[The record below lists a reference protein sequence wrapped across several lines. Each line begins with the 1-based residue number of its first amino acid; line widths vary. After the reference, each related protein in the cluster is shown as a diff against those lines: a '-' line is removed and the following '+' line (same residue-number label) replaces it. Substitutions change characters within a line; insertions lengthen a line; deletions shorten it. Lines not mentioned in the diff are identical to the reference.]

1 MTDVFANKTNFRQ
14 GASSSSSSSSNPPV
28 VLYVS
33 DDDAY
38 RNEVRYNLGQAGFSV
53 VTTKSPAEALELAQE
68 SEFDALLSD
77 YNLIQSDA
85 LTLFQK
91 IKGTLGNATPPMLV
105 MSDFEEEVLRSR
117 CVATGTEGLH
127 VKSESAELL
136 IERVISIM
144 RDHEKQRRIAQ
155 SVSKRHFKGGT
166 DALTR
171 VATQEH
177 FSRRLNGESMAS
189 YRDHN
194 FLSLL
199 MIVLDQ
205 YERVVTQYGKQQAE
219 RALGQMAR
227 LIESEL
233 RSRDCVARYD
243 DHTFAISLPDT
254 PPVAVK
260 AVGRRLRQ
268 KLNATEFGNLDQAIS
283 LTVSIGATT
292 RPPGTRRSPQELCT
306 QALLSAEAAQK
317 MGGDRVVA
325 DTGLTGAPLVL
336 VIGDPNSEAG
346 VLVRVLAAYDK
357 VEMRLATTYDDACK
371 VLAEVPVA
379 MLMAQEGIPGSRTG
393 LDLLEWV
400 RRKFPAIRRVFISDR
415 VDHDVMIR
423 AVNGAAINYFIS
435 LPVNGR
441 KLEKAVEEL
450 LFS

>member
-1 MTDVFANKTNFRQ
+1 
-14 GASSSSSSSSNPPV
+14 
-28 VLYVS
+28 
-33 DDDAY
+33 
-38 RNEVRYNLGQAGFSV
+38 
-53 VTTKSPAEALELAQE
+53 
-68 SEFDALLSD
+68 
-77 YNLIQSDA
+77 
-85 LTLFQK
+85 
-91 IKGTLGNATPPMLV
+91 
-105 MSDFEEEVLRSR
+105 
-117 CVATGTEGLH
+117 
-127 VKSESAELL
+127 
-136 IERVISIM
+136 M
-144 RDHEKQRRIAQ
+144 RDHEKQHRIAQ
-155 SVSKRHFKGGT
+155 SVSKRRFKGGT

-171 VATQEH
+171 VATHEH

-199 MIVLDQ
+199 MIVVDQ
-205 YERVVTQYGKQQAE
+205 YKRVVTQYGKQQAE

-243 DHTFAISLPDT
+243 EHTFAVSLPDT
-254 PPVAVK
+254 PPVAAK

-268 KLNATEFGNLDQAIS
+268 KLNATEFGNLDQPIS
-283 LTVSIGATT
+283 LTVSIGAAT
-292 RPPGTRRSPQELCT
+292 RPPGTRRSPQELCN

-336 VIGDPNSEAG
+336 VIGEPNSEAG